1 MQSLIAII
9 CSSPAFVIALLGA
22 YAYAIFLLSELHHKH
37 HDKVACAGASLCY
50 DERRHEKSSA
60 GQGTASAKNPSS
72 VSASSRGTLR
82 TAGSSKANCA
92 VCTVRSYGKL
102 KPQPSP
108 GSPEKEIMPLTRI
121 KQVVHLPIVGGTASA
136 SGTGCQL
143 IDLVND
149 QGFGEPPC
157 DPGCAATQGFQE
169 MMATTEAELPGQEGA
184 TASTLSPYSQ
194 QDDDVHQVILPCL
207 CDDPLSTSQV
217 HTAGDPY
224 HKDVPR
230 TSMILRSASATASV
244 LAP

>member
-1 MQSLIAII
+1 
-9 CSSPAFVIALLGA
+9 
-22 YAYAIFLLSELHHKH
+22 
-37 HDKVACAGASLCY
+37 
-50 DERRHEKSSA
+50 
-60 GQGTASAKNPSS
+60 
-72 VSASSRGTLR
+72 
-82 TAGSSKANCA
+82 
-92 VCTVRSYGKL
+92 
-102 KPQPSP
+102 
-108 GSPEKEIMPLTRI
+108 MPLTRI
-121 KQVVHLPIVGGTASA
+121 EQDVHLPIVGGTTHCNPDCAGEQQPNPHGALA

-230 TSMILRSASATASV
+230 TAMILCSASATASV
-244 LAP
+244 SAP

>member
-1 MQSLIAII
+1 MIR
-9 CSSPAFVIALLGA
+9 LLV
-22 YAYAIFLLSELHHKH
+22 LVL
-37 HDKVACAGASLCY
+37 ACATMSDAMK
-50 DERRHEKSSA
+50 KSSA

-72 VSASSRGTLR
+72 VSASSRGKLQTP
-82 TAGSSKANCA
+82 GFNKANGA
-92 VCTVRSYGKL
+92 VRTVRSYGKL

-108 GSPEKEIMPLTRI
+108 GSPEKGIMPPTRI
-121 KQVVHLPIVGGTASA
+121 EQNVHLPIVGGTTHCNPDGAGEQQPNPHGALA

-184 TASTLSPYSQ
+184 TASTLSPAGGDVSSCNGQ
-194 QDDDVHQVILPCL
+194 QGDGVCQVILPCQ
-207 CDDPLSTSQV
+207 CDDSLGTPQV

-224 HKDVPR
+224 HTDVP
-230 TSMILRSASATASV
+230 T
-244 LAP
+244 

>member
-1 MQSLIAII
+1 M
-9 CSSPAFVIALLGA
+9 
-22 YAYAIFLLSELHHKH
+22 LLSVKFVTMS
-37 HDKVACAGASLCY
+37 DAMK
-50 DERRHEKSSA
+50 KSSA
-60 GQGTASAKNPSS
+60 GQGTASAKNLGF

-82 TAGSSKANCA
+82 TAGSNKASCA
-92 VCTVRSYGKL
+92 GAVRTVRSPGVL
-102 KPQPSP
+102 KSSRAIPN
-108 GSPEKEIMPLTRI
+108 EKIMPLTRI
-121 KQVVHLPIVGGTASA
+121 EQGVHLPIVGGTTHCNPDCAGEQQPNPHGALA

-169 MMATTEAELPGQEGA
+169 VMATTEAELPGQEGA

>member
-1 MQSLIAII
+1 MIRLLVLVSVK
-9 CSSPAFVIALLGA
+9 FVTMSDAM
-22 YAYAIFLLSELHHKH
+22 K
-37 HDKVACAGASLCY
+37 
-50 DERRHEKSSA
+50 KSSA
-60 GQGTASAKNPSS
+60 GQGTASAKNLGF
-72 VSASSRGTLR
+72 VSASSRWTLR
-82 TAGSSKANCA
+82 TAGSNKASCA
-92 VCTVRSYGKL
+92 GAVRTVRSPGVL
-102 KPQPSP
+102 KSSRASP
-108 GSPEKEIMPLTRI
+108 NEKIMPLTRI
-121 KQVVHLPIVGGTASA
+121 EQEGVHLPIVGGTTHCNPDCAGEQQPNPHGALA

-207 CDDPLSTSQV
+207 CDGPLSTSQV

-230 TSMILRSASATASV
+230 TAMILCSASATASV
-244 LAP
+244 SAP

>member
-1 MQSLIAII
+1 MIRLLVLALVK
-9 CSSPAFVIALLGA
+9 FVTMSDAM
-22 YAYAIFLLSELHHKH
+22 K
-37 HDKVACAGASLCY
+37 
-50 DERRHEKSSA
+50 KSSA

-82 TAGSSKANCA
+82 TADSNKANCA
-92 VCTVRSYGKL
+92 VRTVRSYGQL

-108 GSPEKEIMPLTRI
+108 GSPEKGIMPPTRI
-121 KQVVHLPIVGGTASA
+121 EQNVHLPIVGGTTHCNPDGAAEQQPNPHGALA

-169 MMATTEAELPGQEGA
+169 MMTTTEAELPSQEDA

-194 QDDDVHQVILPCL
+194 QDDNVHQVILPCL

-230 TSMILRSASATASV
+230 TATTRCSASATASV
-244 LAP
+244 SAP

>member
-1 MQSLIAII
+1 MIRLLVLVLVK
-9 CSSPAFVIALLGA
+9 FVTMSDAM
-22 YAYAIFLLSELHHKH
+22 K
-37 HDKVACAGASLCY
+37 
-50 DERRHEKSSA
+50 KSSA

-82 TAGSSKANCA
+82 TADSNKANCA
-92 VCTVRSYGKL
+92 VRTVRSYGQL

-108 GSPEKEIMPLTRI
+108 GSPKKGIMPLTRI
-121 KQVVHLPIVGGTASA
+121 EQDVHLPIVGGTTHCNPDGAGEQQPNPHGALA

-184 TASTLSPYSQ
+184 TASTLSPAGGGVSSCYGQ
-194 QDDDVHQVILPCL
+194 QDDDDAYQVILPCP
-207 CDDPLSTSQV
+207 CEDPLSTPQV

-230 TSMILRSASATASV
+230 TAMILCSASATASV
-244 LAP
+244 SAP

>member
-1 MQSLIAII
+1 MIRLLVLALVKFVTMSDAMQ
-9 CSSPAFVIALLGA
+9 
-22 YAYAIFLLSELHHKH
+22 
-37 HDKVACAGASLCY
+37 
-50 DERRHEKSSA
+50 KSSA

-72 VSASSRGTLR
+72 VSASSRGKLQTP
-82 TAGSSKANCA
+82 GSNKANCA
-92 VCTVRSYGKL
+92 VRTVRSYGKL

-108 GSPEKEIMPLTRI
+108 GSPEKGIMPLTRI
-121 KQVVHLPIVGGTASA
+121 EQNVHLPIVGGTTHCNPDGAGEQQPNPHGALA

>member
-1 MQSLIAII
+1 MLVSVK
-9 CSSPAFVIALLGA
+9 FVTMSDAM
-22 YAYAIFLLSELHHKH
+22 K
-37 HDKVACAGASLCY
+37 
-50 DERRHEKSSA
+50 KSSA
-60 GQGTASAKNPSS
+60 GQGTASAKNLGF
-72 VSASSRGTLR
+72 VSASSRWTLR
-82 TAGSSKANCA
+82 TAGSNKASCA
-92 VCTVRSYGKL
+92 GAVRTVRSYGKL

-108 GSPEKEIMPLTRI
+108 GSPEKGIMPPTRI
-121 KQVVHLPIVGGTASA
+121 EQNVHLPIVGGTTHCNPDGAGEQQPNPHGALA

-143 IDLVND
+143 IDLVDD

-157 DPGCAATQGFQE
+157 VPGCAATQGFQE
-169 MMATTEAELPGQEGA
+169 MMATTEAELPSQEDA

-230 TSMILRSASATASV
+230 TAMILCSASATASV
-244 LAP
+244 SAP